1 MKKMLMIIL
10 ILVLSG
16 RIPAIEKQQKEKTDM
31 WQDFCVMEKPL
42 PVPNDRL
49 EGFNSIRLDEA
60 AAYLRFLASDL
71 LQGRETATAS
81 FDIAAE
87 FAATFFRLW
96 GIKPAGDP
104 VSANRLS
111 VSFSGP
117 GNPKPGRSYFQE
129 IQMKEIVKSTSQ
141 LMVTYSDGSVIQVR
155 TFQPDVDYSYYARD
169 NRSLSAPVVFVGY
182 GISEKKLKYDEYRGI
197 DVRGKIVMMFT
208 EMPRVNDSNSPFNQV
223 EYKDKYMPRRR
234 MHRLSPKVS
243 LAKEKG
249 ALAVLLV
256 ENSPRKN
263 GDVAKRVID
272 SRKKDD
278 EKPIFSRTRKQ
289 LSLIQ
294 SSTPMPW
301 ETLPYVRISQEMAE
315 AILEFGKLKLDQ
327 VKARMEKY
335 LIPQSQE
342 LVGVSVKLENRAE
355 TRLVRSRNVLGF
367 IKGSDPVLKNE
378 VVVIGAHLDHLGR
391 KGDYIF
397 NGADDN
403 GSGSVAVMEIAEAFS
418 RNKIKP
424 RRSVLFALWTGEE
437 SGLLGSRYYV
447 QNPYFSM
454 EKTVACLNL
463 DMISHT
469 WTLSNLKRINKMWR
483 LGIPESVLGKINL
496 DNFISLV
503 MDANSMLLNQA
514 IEASNRHMGL
524 TIYCRKSTRRG
535 GGSDHAPF
543 AGMGVPWVFCFAATT
558 EDYHQPSDSM
568 EKVDLKLI
576 QKYSRLTYLMAFELA
591 NH

>member
-111 VSFSGP
+111 VSFSGA

-141 LMVTYSDGSVIQVR
+141 LMVTYSDGSVIQAR

-278 EKPIFSRTRKQ
+278 EKPIF
-289 LSLIQ
+289 
-294 SSTPMPW
+294 
-301 ETLPYVRISQEMAE
+301 
-315 AILEFGKLKLDQ
+315 
-327 VKARMEKY
+327 RMEKY

-503 MDANSMLLNQA
+503 MDANSMLLNQV